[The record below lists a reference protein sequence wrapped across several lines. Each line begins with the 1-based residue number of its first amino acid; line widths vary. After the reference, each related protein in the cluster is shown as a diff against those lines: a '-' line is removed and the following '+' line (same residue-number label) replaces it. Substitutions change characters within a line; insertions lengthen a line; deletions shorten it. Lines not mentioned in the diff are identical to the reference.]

1 MDKKC
6 TRSNRL
12 RKIENIYNKYK
23 NLFEEKPKEKDN
35 HQNKSIKT
43 KKPKPLNSY
52 QKFVK
57 SESKKEMYK
66 NMNVEDRF
74 STIGK
79 VWNNK
84 KK

>member
-1 MDKKC
+1 MDKK

-12 RKIENIYNKYK
+12 RKIETVYNKYK
-23 NLFEEKPKEKDN
+23 DLFEEKPKEK
-35 HQNKSIKT
+35 HQHKSNKT
-43 KKPKPLNSY
+43 KKPLNNY

-57 SESKKEMYK
+57 SESKKEIYK

-79 VWNNK
+79 AWKNK

>member
-35 HQNKSIKT
+35 QKIK
-43 KKPKPLNSY
+43 
-52 QKFVK
+52 
-57 SESKKEMYK
+57 E
-66 NMNVEDRF
+66 
-74 STIGK
+74 IGRAH
-79 VWNNK
+79 V
-84 KK
+84 

>member
-1 MDKKC
+1 MEKKS

-12 RKIENIYNKYK
+12 RKIENVYNKYK
-23 NLFEEKPKEKDN
+23 NLFDEKPKEN

-43 KKPKPLNSY
+43 KKPLNSY

-57 SESKKEMYK
+57 SESKKEKYK

-74 STIGK
+74 STIG
-79 VWNNK
+79 
-84 KK
+84 